1 MAEVRIPRIKEFPTD
16 GKYWR
21 VDWLGALE
29 PNPNITTEPFFQIVL
44 SPFHSAPLG
53 LDADKLSSITVTD
66 PKQQRVRRIGIGQ
79 LRFVDIGSV
88 WKDGLHQG
96 LFAGRDEIFFDL
108 QINPKSVRIIPA
120 LHKDNGWN
128 VIPYSHYRVGK
139 AGAGSFLVAVEYEGD
154 PYGILIPAMELIR
167 FYYAVSSNLAHAI
180 FSGAFQHSL
189 DSIVNVARTW
199 YSKEDDRVFLGLRQ
213 QVTDDEG
220 WIIARILRSEQAAR
234 SCRHIYDSFLKD
246 IVNKKYIHL
255 SSGFP
260 FHGVTNLQA
269 KVKKIPG
276 PDGKWRNLILSL
288 DSCSAPMPFSE
299 LTVIRD
305 NDGGKGNPDTDIPTD
320 QKKPYSRNAKP
331 SNGKDDLP
339 LQSQNDTN
347 AALSTVILKAASGRF
362 SALDGRKPDKLT
374 KEQCEYHSVGLSG
387 GGFTVDALGTGQG
400 GYGQD
405 EKNTQRANIVSGR
418 NRKKAAA
425 PSFDIFIEAID
436 NLNKKEGIQA
446 SIREVGPELVYMP
459 LTKPSDR
466 WQWGYLDSATKL
478 RRSVIVADISI
489 DDKFFNLI
497 EFQQREKERCTV
509 CLASAGEAKV
519 ADSDLYRLLY
529 QCSLKTGVWKNIDI
543 TRFGISS
550 LKHTWV
556 DSVFLAD
563 SIELRINRT

>member
-1 MAEVRIPRIKEFPTD
+1 MAEVRIPRIKEFPKD

-29 PNPNITTEPFFQIVL
+29 SNPNITTEPFFQIVL

-53 LDADKLSSITVTD
+53 LEADKLSSVKATD
-66 PKQQRVRRIGIGQ
+66 PEQQRVVRIGIGQ
-79 LRFVDIGSV
+79 LPLISIGSV

-96 LFAGRDEIFFDL
+96 LFAGRDEIFTGL
-108 QINPKSVRIIPA
+108 QISPKSVRIIPT
-120 LHKDNGWN
+120 LHKENGWN

-139 AGAGSFLVAVEYEGD
+139 AGAGSFLVALEYEGD

-199 YSKEDDRVFLGLRQ
+199 YSKEDDRVSLGLRQ
-213 QVTDDEG
+213 QITDDEG

-234 SCRHIYDSFLKD
+234 SCSHIYDTLLKD
-246 IVNKKYIHL
+246 IVNKKNIHL
-255 SSGFP
+255 SADFP
-260 FHGVTNLQA
+260 FHGITNLQA
-269 KVKKIPG
+269 KVKKIPR

-288 DSCSAPMPFSE
+288 ENCSAPMPFSE

-305 NDGGKGNPDTDIPTD
+305 NDGGKGNPDTDIPAD
-320 QKKPYSRNAKP
+320 QKKPYSRHAKP

-362 SALDGRKPDKLT
+362 SALDGRKPDKPT
-374 KEQCEYHSVGLSG
+374 KQQCEYHSAGLSG
-387 GGFTVDALGTGQG
+387 GGFTVDVLGTGQG

-405 EKNTQRANIVSGR
+405 EKNTQRANIVPGR
-418 NRKKAAA
+418 SRKKAAA

-436 NLNKKEGIQA
+436 HLNKKEGVQA
-446 SIREVGPELVYMP
+446 GIREVGPELAYMP

-478 RRSVIVADISI
+478 RRSVIVADILVN
-489 DDKFFNLI
+489 DNFFTLI
-497 EFQQREKERCTV
+497 EFQQRENESCVMCLLCSNDARVYGKE
-509 CLASAGEAKV
+509 
-519 ADSDLYRLLY
+519 LYSILFK
-529 QCSLKTGVWKNIDI
+529 CSLKNGVWKNIKSNCDLVSI
-543 TRFGISS
+543 
-550 LKHTWV
+550 KHTWS
-556 DSVFLAD
+556 DCFSLLNIL
-563 SIELRINRT
+563 SSRIYGY